1 MPSGYG
7 VPKGRTGML
16 TWTEVH
22 AALEKS
28 GRFWIATTNPNGGP
42 HVIQQWGAWLDDRFY
57 FEGGN
62 DTRWAKNLARDER
75 VVVSCDHGDMAV
87 IVHGIA
93 RATSKPDR
101 ALAERI
107 VRSYT
112 ARYKR
117 RYGYAPTV
125 SSWDEGGL
133 YVVTPAKIL
142 AWVVAR
148 FNKSATKLTFG

>member
-1 MPSGYG
+1 MA
-7 VPKGRTGML
+7 GRSL
-16 TWTEVH
+16 
-22 AALEKS
+22 LL
-28 GRFWIATTNPNGGP
+28 R
-42 HVIQQWGAWLDDRFY
+42 
-57 FEGGN
+57 GGN